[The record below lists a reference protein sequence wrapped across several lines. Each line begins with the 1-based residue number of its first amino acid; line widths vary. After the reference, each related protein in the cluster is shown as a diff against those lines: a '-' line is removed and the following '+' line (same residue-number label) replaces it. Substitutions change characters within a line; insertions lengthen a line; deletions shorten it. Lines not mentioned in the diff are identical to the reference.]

1 MRYKIDLLKN
11 MDIITLNKPSK
22 IVCHGQRNIHS
33 DFVNLTIC
41 LAYRDRVCMCV
52 HMGGCAGVISVNNF
66 FLKKE
71 LSAWTCESY

>member
-1 MRYKIDLLKN
+1 

-52 HMGGCAGVISVNNF
+52 HMGGCAGVISVNIF
-66 FLKKE
+66 FFKKE
-71 LSAWTCESY
+71 VSAWTCESYWGMFSSRKKI

>member
-52 HMGGCAGVISVNNF
+52 HMSGCAGVISVNNF
-66 FLKKE
+66 FFKKR
-71 LSAWTCESY
+71 TFGMDM